1 MTRLVLFDID
11 GTLIHTHGVG
21 VKAFFDTLKSEF
33 RVEDSPE
40 KYSFAGRTDRA
51 LVQEIFE
58 QHGIKAT
65 EENFQRFF
73 DTYVMWL
80 DYRLRR
86 SMGELTPG
94 SDHFICSLLN
104 HPNPPTIGL
113 LTGNIRLGAEIKL
126 RHFYLWDYFQ
136 LGAFGDESS
145 NRNVLAKLAL
155 ERGRKMLGRALK
167 PEEVVVVGDTIL
179 DIACADAIGARCLAV
194 CTGGSTFDELAE
206 RNTTWLAHNFCKIQS
221 RVIL

>member
-1 MTRLVLFDID
+1 M
-11 GTLIHTHGVG
+11 
-21 VKAFFDTLKSEF
+21 
-33 RVEDSPE
+33 
-40 KYSFAGRTDRA
+40 
-51 LVQEIFE
+51 
-58 QHGIKAT
+58 
-65 EENFQRFF
+65 
-73 DTYVMWL
+73 
-80 DYRLRR
+80 
-86 SMGELTPG
+86 
-94 SDHFICSLLN
+94 
-104 HPNPPTIGL
+104 
-113 LTGNIRLGAEIKL
+113 
-126 RHFYLWDYFQ
+126 WDYFQ

-206 RNTTWLAHNFCKIQS
+206 RNPTWLAHNFCKIQS